1 LVITGLRCGIV
12 APPSGTRQRL
22 LDAGMHLFATRGFA
36 GTTVGAIESAAGLQP
51 RRGALYKH
59 FPSKEALLD
68 AAVARHLDAV
78 ATGAGQLAELSI
90 AGISDDDLDLARAL
104 VVEIGRWFLDELDR
118 QHDLTRILEQ
128 DGERLAALRDVAR
141 ERIVE
146 TGYRAAAGLARGVG
160 VTSSSDPDA
169 IAVVLMGSLV
179 GLRRTTWTFG
189 EPPLG
194 LDDDRVLATWAE
206 ACIEVLRRFRD
217 RADPPGP
224 RADR

>member
-1 LVITGLRCGIV
+1 
-12 APPSGTRQRL
+12 
-22 LDAGMHLFATRGFA
+22 MHLFATRGFT

-78 ATGAGQLAELSI
+78 ATGAEQLAELSF
-90 AGISDDDLDLARAL
+90 AGVDGDDLDLARTL
-104 VVEIGRWFLDELDR
+104 VVEIGRWFLAELDR

-128 DGERLAALRDVAR
+128 DGERLPALRDLAR

-146 TGYRAAAGLARGVG
+146 TGYRAAADLARGAG
-160 VTSSSDPDA
+160 GSAASDADTDA

-189 EPPLG
+189 RPPLA
-194 LDDDRVLATWAE
+194 LDDDRILATWADT
-206 ACIEVLRRFRD
+206 CIEVLRVLTD
-217 RADPPGP
+217 RAGRPG
-224 RADR
+224 RRGGR